1 MAKIKRLGV
10 IKTASFLGLFG
21 VFIGFIFGLIMFIV
35 TIILSNVINSMGD
48 VDSLGV
54 PPNIFLIFG
63 ASSWYIFLLI
73 FPLISGVI
81 NFLIGLIFT
90 PFMNLSLKIIRG
102 IDLDIEMQ
110 EPVAEMQA

>member
-21 VFIGFIFGLIMFIV
+21 VFIGLIFGLIMFIV

-48 VDSLGV
+48 VSSLGTTS
-54 PPNIFLIFG
+54 IFSIFG
-63 ASSWYIFLLI
+63 ASSWYLFLLI
-73 FPLISGVI
+73 FPLISGII

-90 PFMNLSLKIIRG
+90 PLMNLSLKIING
-102 IDLDIEMQ
+102 LDLDIEMQ
-110 EPVAEMQA
+110 EPVTEMQA